1 MSEAIPFD
9 EELQVQR
16 MLDNKR
22 LPMWRKYALL
32 ATGTQSI
39 RALLKYELIH
49 GLLAGCPGAAGLWL
63 RQKTYRSLLKNLGAG
78 SHIGR
83 NVTFRGVNKIEI
95 GRNVFIDDG
104 CSFDARGPDAR
115 IIIHDNAFV
124 SRQTIVRTRGQTLEI
139 GKGTDVG
146 ANCIVSTD
154 SNLKIGENV
163 LLAAYTYVCAG
174 GNHVFRDPRVP
185 ILRQGMRSKGGVVI
199 GDNVWI
205 GAHSSIFDGVTIGEG
220 TIVGAHSMVNKNL
233 PEMKICF
240 GSPARVVRDRPGLA
254 RPGETVPV
262 DADDLDVFMG

>member
-1 MSEAIPFD
+1 MSDAIPFD

-16 MLDNKR
+16 LLNSPGT
-22 LPMWRKYALL
+22 PMWRKYAQL
-32 ATGTQSI
+32 ATGSDSVG
-39 RALLKYELIH
+39 ALLKYEFLH
-49 GLLAGCPGAAGLWL
+49 GLLSGCPGAAGLWL
-63 RQKTYRSLLKNLGAG
+63 RQKAYRLLLARLGGG
-78 SHIGR
+78 SQIGR
-83 NVTFRGVNKIEI
+83 NVTFRGVSKIEI

-115 IIIHDNAFV
+115 IILHDNVFV
-124 SRQTIVRTRGQTLEI
+124 SRQSIIRTRGQTIEV
-139 GKGTDVG
+139 GKGSDIG
-146 ANCIVSTD
+146 ANCLVSTD
-154 SNLKIGENV
+154 SSLKIGEDV

-199 GDNVWI
+199 GNNVWV

-220 TIVGAHSMVNKNL
+220 SIIGAHSMVNRSL

-254 RPGETVPV
+254 RPGDAALV
-262 DADDLDVFMG
+262 DPDDMDLFG